1 MKFLSL
7 LPLIAAATVRPAA
20 AVDMFVYFGSHGV
33 GPNIGFSIAHFD
45 TVSGALTQP
54 KFLLEARAP
63 AFFIIHP
70 DGRHLYT
77 CASGEP
83 GGVGAYEINPRTG
96 GLTLINRVLSGGGDA
111 SFIMLDRTG
120 RFVLVANYLGGNI
133 SVFAL
138 RPDGGIGDWT
148 AYEQHTGK
156 SVDPVRQTHAY
167 AHSIAMDPTNRFAVV
182 ADLGLDKVFV
192 YRFNPTTGSLAPNT
206 PAFTTVEPGS
216 GPRHV
221 RFHPNG
227 RWVYLDNEM
236 ASTLIC
242 FNWDPAGGV
251 LSQFQTISTLP
262 AGFSGSSAT
271 AEMEVRPDGKFL
283 YVSNRGDDS
292 LAVFSIDPSTGRLAL
307 VQHVPS
313 GGKTPR
319 NFAFDPTNRWMICTN
334 HGSDNAVVFLVDEA
348 TGRLSQAGP
357 PISVPYPFCERFLP
371 VAQP

>member
-1 MKFLSL
+1 
-7 LPLIAAATVRPAA
+7 
-20 AVDMFVYFGSHGV
+20 MFVYFGSHGV

-45 TVSGALTQP
+45 TETGILTQP
-54 KFLLEARAP
+54 RFLIEARAP

-77 CASGEP
+77 CISGEP
-83 GGVGAYEINPRTG
+83 GGVGAYEINPKTG
-96 GLTLINRVLSGGGDA
+96 GLTFINRVLSGGGDA
-111 SFIMLDRTG
+111 SFISLDRTG

-148 AYEQHTGK
+148 AFEQHTGK

-167 AHSIAMDPTNRFAVV
+167 AHSMGMDPTNRFVVV
-182 ADLGLDKVFV
+182 ADLGLDKVYV
-192 YRFNPTTGSLAPNT
+192 YRFNPATGSLAPNA
-206 PAFTTVEPGS
+206 PAFATVEPGS

-227 RWVYLDNEM
+227 RWVYMDNEM
-236 ASTLIC
+236 ASTLTC
-242 FNWDPAGGV
+242 FNWEPSAGV
-251 LSQFQTISTLP
+251 LSEFQTISTLP
-262 AGFSGSSAT
+262 AGFTGTSAT
-271 AEMEVRPDGKFL
+271 AEMEVRPDGRYL
-283 YVSNRGDDS
+283 YVYNRGDES
-292 LAVFSIDPSTGRLAL
+292 LGVFAIDQANGGLSL
-307 VQHVPS
+307 VQHIPS

-319 NFAFDPTNRWMICTN
+319 NFAFDPTGRWMICTN
-334 HGSDNAVVFLVDEA
+334 HGSDNAVVFRVDEA

-357 PISVPYPFCERFLP
+357 PVKVPYPFCERFLP